1 MAEWVKNLPAKQ
13 EMQVRSLEEGME
25 THSCILACRIP
36 WTEEP
41 AGLQSMGLYR
51 LVCSI
56 VSALIK
62 QQIGYYTAVKCT
74 HLTIYSVGQKVH
86 SDFSVTLGGS
96 DSATSHLMQSS
107 QPPLKRQTRLLLF
120 YRERNRDRGRGL
132 CLPYPRSSSYR
143 RSECAEYAHSLATLY
158 HCLTR

>member
-25 THSCILACRIP
+25 THSCILAWRIP

-74 HLTIYSVGQKVH
+74 HLTIYSVGQKVLN
-86 SDFSVTLGGS
+86 FSITLGGS
-96 DSATSHLMQSS
+96 DCNKSPHAVLT
-107 QPPLKRQTRLLLF
+107 
-120 YRERNRDRGRGL
+120 
-132 CLPYPRSSSYR
+132 
-143 RSECAEYAHSLATLY
+143 ATLQKADKVTAV
-158 HCLTR
+158 LQRKKSGQRTWAMSPLPEVIQLPKI